1 MEREQYSQPSQIT
14 PEESSRRND
23 AYASGISWG
32 AVIAGAFATA
42 ALALILL
49 ALGSGL
55 GLSAVSPWSNM
66 GASASS
72 IGKGAILWLIL
83 MEIMA
88 SSMGGYLAGRL
99 RTKWTRI
106 HGDEVYFR
114 DTAHGFLAWCVALV
128 ITFAFLA
135 SAAASMAGRAA
146 ARDNESSAKVGSTVE
161 ADPNEYFTDILL
173 RSAARNSADISARRE
188 VGLILAKG
196 VREGGLQGGD
206 QTYLAQLVA
215 ARTGLS
221 EASAQERL
229 SGVFAGYQQAV
240 ETARKSVAHSLLW
253 IFLALLIGA
262 FCASLSATLGGAQRD
277 HVVIV

>member
-1 MEREQYSQPSQIT
+1 MERDEFSQPLQST
-14 PEESSRRND
+14 FDRPFVGPH
-23 AYASGISWG
+23 AYASGVSWG
-32 AVIAGAFATA
+32 AVIAGAFVTA

-49 ALGSGL
+49 ALGTGL
-55 GLSAVSPWSNM
+55 GLSAVSPWSNV

-72 IGKGAILWLIL
+72 VGKGAILWLIL

-128 ITFAFLA
+128 ITVAFLA
-135 SAAASMAGRAA
+135 SGAASMAGRGAS
-146 ARDNESSAKVGSTVE
+146 RGNESSARAISPT
-161 ADPNEYFTDILL
+161 DIDLSEYFADMLL
-173 RSAARNSADISARRE
+173 RSTAPNSDNLSTRRE
-188 VGLILAKG
+188 VELILANG
-196 VREGGLQGGD
+196 LREGGLQGGD

-229 SGVFAGYQQAV
+229 AGVLMGYQQAV

-262 FCASLSATLGGAQRD
+262 FCASVSATWGGSQRD
-277 HVVIV
+277 HVVVV